1 MSLNLNPLLVDLQTL
16 LETNS
21 ASVKVYRE
29 ESVPVTCDPN
39 AGYLAWNFDVN
50 HFDKCSVKYTNQVY
64 ADFEVVIYARERPVR
79 STLIDSMLDILAPE
93 SAGDRDDFA
102 PTALAST
109 FIHYCTLFDQFE
121 VFTEKTGH
129 GSPDVPGIS
138 YSFNIKASL

>member
-1 MSLNLNPLLVDLQTL
+1 MSLNIHPLLVDLQTL

-21 ASVKVYRE
+21 SMVKVYRE
-29 ESVPVTCDPN
+29 ESVPSTCDRD

-50 HFDKCSVKYTNQVY
+50 EFDKCSSNYTNKVY
-64 ADFEVVIYARERPVR
+64 ADFEVVIYARKRSVR
-79 STLIDSMLDILAPE
+79 STLVDSMLNILAPE
-93 SAGDRDDFA
+93 TAGERDDFA
-102 PTALAST
+102 PSALAST